1 MSATKLQTMA
11 TIIEYVLIQ
20 NSVRKNVSSVWLVA
34 KQQSKQEESNNLVLY
49 LLDFVLQINKHSN

>member
-1 MSATKLQTMA
+1 MA

-34 KQQSKQEESNNLVLY
+34 KQQSEQEESNSLVLY